1 MKYLLPV
8 LALATILAG
17 CTMAPDYE
25 RPASPVAAS
34 WPDTKS
40 GEAPQLA
47 ADIGWKS
54 FFGDARLQK
63 LIEMALVNNS
73 DLRIAVLNIEQ
84 ARAQYR
90 IQLADLLP
98 TLNHTQHAP
107 RHRPP

>member
-47 ADIGWKS
+47 ADIGWNS
-54 FFGDARLQK
+54 VFGDARLQK
-63 LIEMALVNNS
+63 LIGMALVHTRH
-73 DLRIAVLNIEQ
+73 LRIAVLNTYQ
-84 ARAQYR
+84 ATAQSRITRAAQ
-90 IQLADLLP
+90 LP
-98 TLNHTQHAP
+98 TLNG
-107 RHRPP
+107 RPTGQ